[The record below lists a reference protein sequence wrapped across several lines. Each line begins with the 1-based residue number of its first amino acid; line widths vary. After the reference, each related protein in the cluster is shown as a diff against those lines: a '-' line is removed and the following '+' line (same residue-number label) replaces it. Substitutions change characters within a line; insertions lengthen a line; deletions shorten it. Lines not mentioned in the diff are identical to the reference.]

1 MDLDYFMIGLRK
13 GYGVTVVTVVG
24 AAAPRGGTL
33 ANFFGVLGRRGNPM
47 NDTER
52 KKSTIKKIKIIHS
65 IRASS

>member
-1 MDLDYFMIGLRK
+1 MGSLLLLLLERQPLG
-13 GYGVTVVTVVG
+13 
-24 AAAPRGGTL
+24 GGTL